1 MTTATTTRRLVV
13 TVSGPDPAL
22 SPNARVHWAKL
33 RKVKAAARAEACV
46 SMLMLYRNA
55 SVVSSVPDGVVLA
68 YSGSGPGRNAIAVT
82 IKRTFYRPTK
92 RVADID
98 NLEASTKSMADGI
111 ADALGVNDRIF
122 HWLPSEVIVE
132 RGRREVCFEI
142 EIAL

>member
-1 MTTATTTRRLVV
+1 MTTTTTRRLVV

-22 SPNARVHWAKL
+22 SPNARCHWAKL
-33 RKVKAAARAEACV
+33 RKVKSEARWESFFAC
-46 SMLMLYRNA
+46 RERIEGGNWTI
-55 SVVSSVPDGVVLA
+55 GVLLHA
-68 YSGSGPGRNAIAVT
+68 QSIT

-122 HWLPSEVIVE
+122 VWLPSEVIVE
-132 RGRREVCFEI
+132 RGRRAVVFEI
-142 EIAL
+142 EVES

>member
-1 MTTATTTRRLVV
+1 MTTTTTTRRLVV

-33 RKVKAAARAEACV
+33 RKVKAAAREEAWGVCID
-46 SMLMLYRNA
+46 MLGRDKEEAGWWWENA
-55 SVVSSVPDGVVLA
+55 PV
-68 YSGSGPGRNAIAVT
+68 GRAVT
-82 IKRTFYRPTK
+82 IKRTFYRPTR

-122 HWLPSEVIVE
+122 VWLPSEVVVE
-132 RGRREVCFEI
+132 RGRREVVFEI
-142 EIAL
+142 EVQG

>member
-1 MTTATTTRRLVV
+1 MTTTTTTRRLVV

-33 RKVKAAARAEACV
+33 RKVKAAARAEAK
-46 SMLMLYRNA
+46 
-55 SVVSSVPDGVVLA
+55 VLTQAAMIDTRTPPPWA
-68 YSGSGPGRNAIAVT
+68 YADLWNAIT

-92 RVADID
+92 RVADVD
-98 NLEASTKSMADGI
+98 NLEASTKSMADGL

-122 HWLPSEVIVE
+122 VWLPSEVIVE

-142 EIAL
+142 EIEVQG

>member
-1 MTTATTTRRLVV
+1 MTTTTTTRRLVV

-33 RKVKAAARAEACV
+33 RKVKAAAREEACIE
-46 SMLMLYRNA
+46 A
-55 SVVSSVPDGVVLA
+55 SYQRDGFVFWKEK
-68 YSGSGPGRNAIAVT
+68 IDIIT

-98 NLEASTKSMADGI
+98 NLEASTKAMIDGI

-122 HWLPSEVIVE
+122 RYEPSEVIVE
-132 RGRREVCFEI
+132 RGRRAVVFEI
-142 EIAL
+142 EVQG